1 MAYFQNYEISKIF
14 FSFIYR
20 IFSIMQRCRTKKL
33 IQGKWICT
41 DWKVRGESKSKD
53 QINVEFNFQ
62 DGGDYDYKN
71 ASLHGKGVYK
81 VQGGKLY
88 TTPENELEIAVNIEK
103 LTTDTLIFNM
113 SRGGTPESML
123 LVRN

>member
-1 MAYFQNYEISKIF
+1 MKSAK
-14 FSFIYR
+14 FSFLLLIVYFLSCNDAR
-20 IFSIMQRCRTKKL
+20 QKKL

-62 DGGDYDYKN
+62 DGGDYEYKN
-71 ASLHGKGVYK
+71 ASLHEKGVYK
-81 VQGGKLY
+81 VRGGKLY

-123 LVRN
+123 LIRN

>member
-1 MAYFQNYEISKIF
+1 MKSPK
-14 FSFIYR
+14 FSFLLFIV
-20 IFSIMQRCRTKKL
+20 FFLSCNDAEQKKL

-53 QINVEFNFQ
+53 QVNVEFNFQ
-62 DGGDYDYKN
+62 DGEQYEYNN
-71 ASLHGKGVYK
+71 ASLHEKGSYK
-81 VQGGKLY
+81 IQGGKLY
-88 TTPENELEIAVNIEK
+88 TTPENELEMLVDIEK

>member
-1 MAYFQNYEISKIF
+1 MKSPK
-14 FSFIYR
+14 FSFLLFIV
-20 IFSIMQRCRTKKL
+20 FFLSCNDAEQKNL

-53 QINVEFNFQ
+53 QVNVEFNFQ
-62 DGGDYDYKN
+62 DGGQYEYNN
-71 ASLHGKGVYK
+71 ASLHEKGSYK
-81 VQGGKLY
+81 IQGGKLY
-88 TTPENELEIAVNIEK
+88 TTPENELEMLVDIEK

>member
-1 MAYFQNYEISKIF
+1 
-14 FSFIYR
+14 
-20 IFSIMQRCRTKKL
+20 
-33 IQGKWICT
+33 
-41 DWKVRGESKSKD
+41 
-53 QINVEFNFQ
+53 
-62 DGGDYDYKN
+62 
-71 ASLHGKGVYK
+71 

-88 TTPENELEIAVNIEK
+88 TTPENELEIAVDIEK